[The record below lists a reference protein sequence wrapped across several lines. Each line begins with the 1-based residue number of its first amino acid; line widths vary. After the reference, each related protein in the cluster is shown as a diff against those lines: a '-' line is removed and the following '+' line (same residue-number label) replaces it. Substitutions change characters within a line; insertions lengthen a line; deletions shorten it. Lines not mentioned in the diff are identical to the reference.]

1 MATLKPE
8 EHGTPNISRRQF
20 METASMAALG
30 TALNS
35 VTAEAKNPPSG
46 PPNILL
52 IISDEHNA
60 SVTGCYGNDTI
71 LTPESGPTG
80 LARCGIRELLHEL
93 SALRAV
99 AAFHHFGEILQPG
112 GRLEQRLLAS

>member
-8 EHGTPNISRRQF
+8 EPGTSHISRRQF

-30 TALNS
+30 TALSS
-35 VTAEAKNPPSG
+35 VGAEAKNPPSG

-71 LTPESGPTG
+71 LTPSLDELAARGVVFENCYTNSPLCVTAGFPAPTIPPSRG
-80 LARCGIRELLHEL
+80 W
-93 SALRAV
+93 
-99 AAFHHFGEILQPG
+99 
-112 GRLEQRLLAS
+112 